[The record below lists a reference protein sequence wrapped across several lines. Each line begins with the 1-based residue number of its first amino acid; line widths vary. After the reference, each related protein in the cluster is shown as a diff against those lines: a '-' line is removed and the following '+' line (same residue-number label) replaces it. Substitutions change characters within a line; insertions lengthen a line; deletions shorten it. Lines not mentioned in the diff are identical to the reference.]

1 MKKMIAALAMAAVL
15 VGGAWAW
22 PTREVKATTIVE
34 PAGAQELVDSFAP
47 WISAVI
53 LQKPNVANRLFPM
66 ERGAL
71 SAVESNEAVQ
81 MYARFPKLDDVPV
94 SLAGMHSL
102 GDHIGTALF
111 TAATQDGPIGF
122 KVSYYRYGTEM
133 RIGKV
138 EMATH
143 WSELEALSLT
153 VDTLA
158 TPVTAMLQSRPQ

>member
-1 MKKMIAALAMAAVL
+1 MKKMIAALTVAAVL
-15 VGGAWAW
+15 AGGMWIL
-22 PTREVKATTIVE
+22 PTRQVKAAPIMD
-34 PAGAQELVDSFAP
+34 PAGAQQLVDDFAP
-47 WISAVI
+47 WVSAVI
-53 LQKPNVANRLFPM
+53 LQKPNIANRLFPM

-71 SAVESNEAVQ
+71 AAVQSNEVVQ
-81 MYARFPKLDDVPV
+81 MYARFPKLDDVPL

-102 GDHIGTALF
+102 GDHIGTAFF

-122 KVSYYRYGTEM
+122 KVYYYRYGTEM

-143 WSELEALSLT
+143 WTDLEALSQT